1 MVTAQEHSCANDGKI
16 PGGGPRPT
24 NTLVSRQSTA
34 PSAFSIGG
42 VYGLAGDLV
51 SMLNNPWGKT
61 APSHQQGSEHPTKRV
76 KVAHSGPIRKV
87 YIYGEGDS
95 DDVDVLSGDG
105 DERGQRQ
112 SPVDRARPGTSVASS
127 WLPKPNPM
135 LRTASS
141 EHETVE
147 AMMDSNNHA
156 RQAEEEGRRK
166 RGRPSKKLGMQPR
179 QTQTD
184 AIDLTGSE
192 APVTGPWR
200 GTARPTKPATQGTSI
215 GAMSRRLETG
225 NASRYFEGA
234 ANSGSIATQ
243 PNSYISAGTQ
253 RSKHIGQLDVQL
265 AEQFMPVN
273 GKRRGSDIN
282 VSSDELGEV
291 DDYSRV
297 SRVPP
302 EKRSRQLSPSK
313 ERRNDTSPS
322 MVSEM
327 EPGNIKATQFTDS
340 GRKQVVQASRPK
352 KQKHDKPH
360 QGTGVDATSITFG
373 KTYLKADHRDLG
385 LAFNKGNTVLEVW
398 YNGQNWTQAYPSF
411 GIPMQGLH
419 RITWAP
425 DCLKMRLDGA
435 RRSGHSSPQIDI
447 ELTSARDI
455 AELTRE
461 LEERAGNVDVV
472 EKNRYYQSLA

>member
-1 MVTAQEHSCANDGKI
+1 MVTAQEHICANNGKI

-24 NTLVSRQSTA
+24 NTLVGRQSTA

-42 VYGLAGDLV
+42 VCGIAGDLV
-51 SMLNNPWGKT
+51 SRLNSPWSKT

-87 YIYGEGDS
+87 YTYGEGDS
-95 DDVDVLSGDG
+95 DDIDVLSGDG

-135 LRTASS
+135 LRTAYS
-141 EHETVE
+141 EHESVE

-200 GTARPTKPATQGTSI
+200 GTARPTKSATQGTFI
-215 GAMSRRLETG
+215 GAMSRRLDTG
-225 NASRYFEGA
+225 NASQYFERV
-234 ANSGSIATQ
+234 ANSSSVATQ

-253 RSKHIGQLDVQL
+253 RSKHIEQLDVQL

-291 DDYSRV
+291 EDYCRV

-313 ERRNDTSPS
+313 QRRNDTSPT
-322 MVSEM
+322 MISEM
-327 EPGNIKATQFTDS
+327 EPSNIKATRFADS

-352 KQKHDKPH
+352 GQKRGKSPKV
-360 QGTGVDATSITFG
+360 TGVDATAITFG
-373 KTYLKADHRDLG
+373 ETYLKADGKDLS
-385 LAFNKGNTVLEVW
+385 LEFNNDNTVLEVW
-398 YNGQNWTQAYPSF
+398 YDGQNLTQAHPSF
-411 GIPMQGLH
+411 GIPMRGLH

-425 DCLKMRLDGA
+425 DCFKMRLEGA
-435 RRSGHSSPQIDI
+435 RRSGHSSPQIYI
-447 ELTSARDI
+447 ELTSAMDV
-455 AELTRE
+455 ANLTRG
-461 LEERAGNVDVV
+461 LEERAGNFDVAQRD
-472 EKNRYYQSLA
+472 RYYQFLA